1 MYILRSSTQNKPRM
15 IFSGGIGMKSKQLL
29 TAALAALMLAAPAI
43 PVQAEAGKPI
53 AENMEIE
60 TYRGVSV
67 GGQLR
72 ATDPQGDDLSYQITT
87 PPIKGE
93 VVLNDDGSFVYT
105 PDEGRRG
112 KDYFGY
118 TATDHI
124 GNVSQEATVIITL
137 RKQKTNVT
145 YADMTDSPYEYDALC
160 LVEEGVFVGTMVGGD
175 YVFSPDTMIS
185 RGEFLAM
192 CMTLSDLDILSA
204 VSSTGYTDD
213 SDIPQWQK
221 PYIATALM
229 HGSIGSINETGS
241 TDFEATAPITCAQAA
256 VMLDGIFGLSG
267 VSAAV
272 LHSNTPDWAAQ
283 AVSNLTACRVLPENC
298 DPAQYLNRG
307 MTADMLCE
315 VMDIMHTR

>member
-1 MYILRSSTQNKPRM
+1 
-15 IFSGGIGMKSKQLL
+15 MKSKQLL
-29 TAALAALMLAAPAI
+29 SAALAALLLAAPAVR
-43 PVQAEAGKPI
+43 VQAAEGRPI
-53 AENMEIE
+53 GENLEIE

-67 GGQLR
+67 DGQLR
-72 ATDPQGDDLSYQITT
+72 GTDPQGDALTYQITT
-87 PPIKGE
+87 PPVKGE
-93 VVLNDDGSFVYT
+93 VTLKDDGSFVYT
-105 PDEGRRG
+105 PEEGRRG

-118 TATDHI
+118 TATDTE

-137 RKQKTNVT
+137 RKQKTSVT
-145 YADMTDSPYEYDALC
+145 YADLNGSPYHRDAVQLA
-160 LVEEGVFVGTMVGGD
+160 EEGVFVGAMVGGD

-192 CMTLSDLDILSA
+192 CMTVSDMTILPA
-204 VSSTGYTDD
+204 VTSTGYTDD

-221 PYIATALM
+221 PYIATARM
-229 HGSIGSINETGS
+229 HGSIGTVSETGS

-267 VSAAV
+267 VSAAA

-283 AVSNLTACRVLPENC
+283 AVTNLTACRVLPENC

-307 MTADMLCE
+307 MTADMLCA
-315 VMDIMHTR
+315 VMDIMHAR

>member
-1 MYILRSSTQNKPRM
+1 
-15 IFSGGIGMKSKQLL
+15 MKVKHLL
-29 TAALAALMLAAPAI
+29 TAALAVALLAAPSAHALA
-43 PVQAEAGKPI
+43 AEGRPI
-53 AENMEIE
+53 AENLELE

-72 ATDPQGDDLSYQITT
+72 ASDPQEEPLTYQITT

-93 VVLNDDGSFVYT
+93 VTLNYDGSFIYT
-105 PDEGRRG
+105 PEESRRG

-118 TATDHI
+118 TATDAS
-124 GNVSQEATVIITL
+124 GNTSQEATVIITL
-137 RKQKTNVT
+137 RKQNTSVT
-145 YADMTDSPYEYDALC
+145 YADLSKSPFEYDALRMA
-160 LVEEGVFVGTMVGGD
+160 EEQVFVGSMVGGD

-192 CMTLSDLDILSA
+192 CMTISDMSILSS

-213 SDIPQWQK
+213 ADIPQWQK
-221 PYIATALM
+221 PYIATARM
-229 HGSIGSINETGS
+229 HGSIDAVSETGS

-267 VSAAV
+267 VSAAS

-283 AVSNLTACRVLPENC
+283 AVTNLMACRVLPENC

-307 MTADMLCE
+307 MTADMLCA
-315 VMDIMHTR
+315 VMDIMHCR